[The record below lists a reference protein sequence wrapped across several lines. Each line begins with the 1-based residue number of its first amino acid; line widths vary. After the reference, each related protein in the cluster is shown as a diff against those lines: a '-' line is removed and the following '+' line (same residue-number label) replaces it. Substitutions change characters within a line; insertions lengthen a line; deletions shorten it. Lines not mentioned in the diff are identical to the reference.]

1 MTVNIS
7 FYLLWKT
14 KENSA
19 EFSMHANKEQYWH
32 YRERKRITTEE
43 ACTTAGKFQVQARGR
58 GVIKHSKWVIQ
69 NKDFQL
75 S

>member
-7 FYLLWKT
+7 FYLLWET
-14 KENSA
+14 KENST
-19 EFSMHANKEQYWH
+19 EVSMHANKEQYWH
-32 YRERKRITTEE
+32 HRERKRITTEE
-43 ACTTAGKFQVQARGR
+43 ACITAEKVQVQVRGR

-75 S
+75 L